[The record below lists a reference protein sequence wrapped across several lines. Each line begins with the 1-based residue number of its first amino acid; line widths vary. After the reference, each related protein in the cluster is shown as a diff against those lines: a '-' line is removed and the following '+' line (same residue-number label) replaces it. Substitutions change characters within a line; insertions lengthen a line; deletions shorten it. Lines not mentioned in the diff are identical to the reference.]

1 MECSQTEDRSMPRRP
16 PVPRALAAF
25 LFAGGLISYPGLS
38 AADYS
43 YSVVPIYQS
52 DSDLDSGGS
61 AGYTGV
67 LASLGRSWKIDSG
80 ASLGFRLRFDYE
92 DWRFDD
98 LGAFGS
104 RDPWNDIYRVGLAVP
119 YSITTDGGWRWS
131 LTPTV
136 EYAGESGAEFSD
148 SLEYG
153 ASLVAARAIRP
164 DLTIGLGVGVYY
176 RIEETSAFPFVIVDW
191 RITDRLRLSNPTP
204 GGPSGPAGLE
214 LRYALDSGWEVGLG
228 AAYRSDRFRL
238 DNDGPVPGGVGEQT
252 SVPVVASIGRQLSD
266 DLSLRL
272 YAGVALGSTLR
283 VEDEDGRRLYDE
295 DRDPAGMV
303 GLLVSGRF

>member
-1 MECSQTEDRSMPRRP
+1 MTRRTL
-16 PVPRALAAF
+16 VRRALAAL
-25 LFAGGLISYPGLS
+25 LFAGGLISSAVLP
-38 AADYS
+38 AADYR
-43 YSVVPIYQS
+43 YSVVPIYQF

-67 LASLGRSWKIDSG
+67 LASLGRSWTLDSG
-80 ASLGFRLRFDYE
+80 SSLGFRLRVDYE

-98 LGAFGS
+98 LGAFDGFA
-104 RDPWNDIYRVGLAVP
+104 PWSEVYRGGLAIP
-119 YSITTDGGWRWS
+119 YSVTTDGGWRWS

-136 EYAGESGAEFSD
+136 EYSGESGADFSD

-164 DLTIGLGVGVYY
+164 DLNLGLGVGVYY
-176 RIEETSAFPFVIVDW
+176 RVEKTSAFPFVMVDW

-214 LRYALDSGWEVGLG
+214 LSYALDSGWEVGLG

-238 DNDGPVPGGVGEQT
+238 DRDGPFPGGVGEQRA
-252 SVPVVASIGRQLSD
+252 VPVLASIGRRLSD
-266 DLSLRL
+266 GLSLRL
-272 YAGVALGSTLR
+272 YAGAALGSKLR

-295 DRDPAGMV
+295 DRDPAAMV

>member
-1 MECSQTEDRSMPRRP
+1 MPRRP
-16 PVPRALAAF
+16 PVPRAFAAI
-25 LFAGGLISYPGLS
+25 LLAGGLISSPLLS

-43 YSVVPIYQS
+43 YSVVPVYQF

-61 AGYTGV
+61 AGYAGV
-67 LASLGRSWKIDSG
+67 LASLGRSWTIDPGS
-80 ASLGFRLRFDYE
+80 SLGFRVRLDYE

-98 LGAFGS
+98 LGAFGGFA
-104 RDPWNDIYRVGLAVP
+104 PWSEVFRAGFAVP
-119 YSITTDGGWRWS
+119 YSVTTDGGWRWS

-164 DLTIGLGVGVYY
+164 DLTLGLGVGVYY
-176 RIEETSAFPFVIVDW
+176 RIEETSAFPFVMIDW

-238 DNDGPVPGGVGEQT
+238 DRDGPFPGGVGEQT
-252 SVPVVASIGRQLSD
+252 AVPVLASVGRQLSEG
-266 DLSLRL
+266 LSLRF
-272 YAGVALGSTLR
+272 YAGVALGSNLR
-283 VEDEDGRRLYDE
+283 VEDDDGRRLYDE
-295 DRDPAGMV
+295 DRDPAPMV

>member
-1 MECSQTEDRSMPRRP
+1 MPRRP
-16 PVPRALAAF
+16 PIPRALAAF
-25 LFAGGLISYPGLS
+25 LLAGGFISSPGLP

-43 YSVVPIYQS
+43 YSVVPIYQF

-67 LASLGRSWKIDSG
+67 LASVGRSWTIDPG

-98 LGAFGS
+98 LGAFG
-104 RDPWNDIYRVGLAVP
+104 GLAPWSEVYRGGLAIP
-119 YSITTDGGWRWS
+119 YSVTTDGGWRWS

-136 EYAGESGAEFSD
+136 EYAGESGAKFSD

-164 DLTIGLGVGVYY
+164 DLTLGLGAGVYY
-176 RIEETSAFPFVIVDW
+176 RIEETSAFPFVMIDW
-191 RITDRLRLSNPTP
+191 RITDRLRLSNPTA

-214 LRYALDSGWEVGLG
+214 LRYALDSGWEVALG

-238 DNDGPVPGGVGEQT
+238 DRDGPFPGGVGEQRA
-252 SVPVVASIGRQLSD
+252 VPVLASIGRQLSD
-266 DLSLRL
+266 GLSLRL
-272 YAGVALGSTLR
+272 YAGAALGSTLR

-295 DRDPAGMV
+295 DRDPAAMV

>member
-1 MECSQTEDRSMPRRP
+1 MARHPLVRR
-16 PVPRALAAF
+16 AFAAF
-25 LFAGGLISYPGLS
+25 LFAGGSIASSVLP
-38 AADYS
+38 AADYR
-43 YSVVPIYQS
+43 YSVVPIYQF
-52 DSDLDSGGS
+52 DSDLDSGGT

-67 LASLGRSWKIDSG
+67 LASLGRSWTIDSG

-98 LGAFGS
+98 LGALGGLA
-104 RDPWNDIYRVGLAVP
+104 PWNDVYRVGLAVP
-119 YSITTDGGWRWS
+119 YSVTTDGGWRWS

-136 EYAGESGAEFSD
+136 EYAGESGAEFAD

-164 DLTIGLGVGVYY
+164 DLTLGLGVGIYY
-176 RIEETSAFPFVIVDW
+176 RIGDTSAFPFVMIDW

-238 DNDGPVPGGVGEQT
+238 DRDGPFPSGVGEQR
-252 SVPVVASIGRQLSD
+252 SVPVLASIGRQLSD
-266 DLSLRL
+266 GLSLRL
-272 YAGVALGSTLR
+272 YAGAALGSKLR

-295 DRDPAGMV
+295 DRDPAAMV
-303 GLLVSGRF
+303 GLLVNGRF